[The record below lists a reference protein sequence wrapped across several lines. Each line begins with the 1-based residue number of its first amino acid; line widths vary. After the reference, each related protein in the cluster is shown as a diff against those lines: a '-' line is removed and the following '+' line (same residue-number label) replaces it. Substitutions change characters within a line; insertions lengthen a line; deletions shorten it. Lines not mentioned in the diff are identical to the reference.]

1 MNTLISLRNITKK
14 YNKKKI
20 LSDINLNIYKTE
32 ILGLKGI
39 NGSGKTTLLKILA
52 GILTQDKGEV
62 IINSDI
68 ETEILLEG
76 SRNFYWNLTG
86 YQNLNY
92 FSTIFGLDNKKDSIN
107 YVIDL
112 LDLKGFINELS
123 GSYSRG
129 MQQKLSLAISLLNKP
144 DLLLMDEPT
153 NGLDEETVKNLISI
167 LKEINKNLGI
177 TIILVSH
184 DKNFLNSI
192 VDREL
197 LIKNGTVISSTNNNI
212 VGGIK

>member
-197 LIKNGTVISSTNNNI
+197 LIKNGTVVSSTNNNI